1 MTTGDVTMRGESLL
15 RPGVAYL
22 NHGAFGACPKPV
34 FDAYQGWQRELESQP
49 VEFLARR
56 SSALLADARRA
67 LGAYLGAD
75 ADDVVFVPNATTA
88 LNIVERSIPL
98 APDDEVLGTDHEYGA
113 TEMTWQFACEK
124 RGAADVR
131 APRRHFHRHRRR
143 AFAGTDPTQP
153 RGAW

>member
-1 MTTGDVTMRGESLL
+1 LAARARITTRGVL
-15 RPGVAYL
+15 
-22 NHGAFGACPKPV
+22 GAPI
-34 FDAYQGWQRELESQP
+34 R
-49 VEFLARR
+49 
-56 SSALLADARRA
+56 ALLADARRA

-124 RGAADVR
+124 RGAAYVR

-153 RGAW
+153 RDAWRRLLWRELP